1 MRCTTA
7 RAWRTLQSHIKAKT
21 ILSSS
26 RKLSNFGSI
35 FFGCWISLLGNR
47 EFSDRICCIQPI
59 FTGFDEDGGWGQ
71 IYLSCPKNKCVPLEG
86 NQSVLLQTTWVMM
99 SLTSFTAAKLIVKV
113 NSQLK
118 MVISPA
124 EYQRHVPLLPDESK
138 LKRTI

>member
-59 FTGFDEDGGWGQ
+59 FTGFDEDGDNVG
-71 IYLSCPKNKCVPLEG
+71 Y
-86 NQSVLLQTTWVMM
+86 
-99 SLTSFTAAKLIVKV
+99 
-113 NSQLK
+113 
-118 MVISPA
+118 
-124 EYQRHVPLLPDESK
+124 DESDQ
-138 LKRTI
+138 LHSCEADS